1 MAEPDMKTLGYR
13 IYDAFNARDIAAAE
27 ELFAPNFISHAL
39 GTVGGLRTSL
49 TSLFTKY
56 PAIHVVVEDLL
67 VEGDKVALRMAIQGV
82 PRVPGRPEP
91 TMMEFFRTENGRVVE
106 VWGAGSGFVARP

>member
-27 ELFAPNFISHAL
+27 ELFAPDFVSHAA
-39 GTVGGLRTSL
+39 GTVGGVRASL
-49 TSLFTKY
+49 TRLFTKY
-56 PAIHVVVEDLL
+56 PDFHVVVEDLL
-67 VEGDKVALRMAIQGV
+67 VDGDKFALRMTIQGI
-82 PRVPGRPEP
+82 PRAPEGPEP

-106 VWGAGSGFVARP
+106 VWGAGSGFVERP